1 MATVASERNVA
12 RATGAARPR
21 TRFVLIGHLAFTILN
36 ATLFGNTVWVLPMLV
51 QLRFGASDDALRAW
65 QTMAITAAIP
75 TALVLSIFWGELL
88 RRMSLRVYL
97 LLFWLVTIVPL
108 GGIGLVTNYWQLLVL
123 NLISAVGLAG
133 WAPVSGTL
141 LKRFYPDSHHGRI
154 YAVLSMAAHAAGLAT
169 VYLVGIWLERDP
181 NAFRIYL
188 PLSAATYLLGVLMLC
203 LLVRVTGPDA
213 PPRVRTT
220 RSWSALVQPIFSM
233 HRVLA
238 QDRTFARYEAA
249 FMTYGG
255 VHVLRCPAAHPGDDQ
270 ARHGLPGL
278 RPLHPDG
285 RQNLAVGAD
294 PADRVAQRSHR
305 RGAHLR
311 PLLRRADG
319 LPPAAAQRPVR
330 DGHRS
335 GVGGTRHRPGGRRH
349 GLDARS
355 ACTGGHPGEG
365 AAIHGHPRHARR
377 CARRA
382 VPVPWCRSLQA
393 DGLVHRAAHRG
404 GLCLPAR
411 ISPNGHARTYAAK
424 RAPCD
429 HRNVACQPPG
439 PRHTTGHRRRPA
451 GLQSGA
457 ALIARVNSE
466 RSAKFTTPSQFMSP
480 ASVIVIRL
488 PSAS

>member
-12 RATGAARPR
+12 RATAAARPR

-255 VHVLRCPAAHPGDDQ
+255 AFMFCDALLPILATTKLGMAYQDFAHSTQMAAKISLLALTLPIGWLNDRIGAVRICALSFGVLT
-270 ARHGLPGL
+270 
-278 RPLHPDG
+278 
-285 RQNLAVGAD
+285 VY
-294 PADRVAQRSHR
+294 
-305 RGAHLR
+305 
-311 PLLRRADG
+311 PLLLLSAQSVTGIG
-319 LPPAAAQRPVR
+319 LASVVLGIGLA
-330 DGHRS
+330 
-335 GVGGTRHRPGGRRH
+335 GVGMGWMLGPLALAGTPEK
-349 GLDARS
+349 A
-355 ACTGGHPGEG
+355 PQYM
-365 AAIHGHPRHARR
+365 AIHATLVGVRAVLFQFLGVGLYKLTGSFTVPLIVAACAFLLGSVQMVMLERTLRS
-377 CARRA
+377 ARRA
-382 VPVPWCRSLQA
+382 TTATLPVSPP
-393 DGLVHRAAHRG
+393 D
-404 GLCLPAR
+404 PA
-411 ISPNGHARTYAAK
+411 T
-424 RAPCD
+424 
-429 HRNVACQPPG
+429 PPA
-439 PRHTTGHRRRPA
+439 T
-451 GLQSGA
+451 GA
-457 ALIARVNSE
+457 AL
-466 RSAKFTTPSQFMSP
+466 P
-480 ASVIVIRL
+480 ASSLAR
-488 PSAS
+488 P